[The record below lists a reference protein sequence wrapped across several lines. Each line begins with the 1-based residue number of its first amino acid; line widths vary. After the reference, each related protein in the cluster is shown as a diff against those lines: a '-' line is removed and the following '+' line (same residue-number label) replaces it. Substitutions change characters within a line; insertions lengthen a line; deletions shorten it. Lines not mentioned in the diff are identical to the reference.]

1 MGLDRARS
9 VVTGAGSG
17 LGRAFAIEL
26 AKRGGRVV
34 VSDIDLA
41 SVEETA
47 GLVRDHGGEAVTARC
62 DVRDFEQVEALAR
75 LAESTFGGVD
85 LVVNNA
91 GVAVGGELGK
101 VSPIDWKWVVDIN
114 VLGVAYGVE
123 AFVPRLRAKGSGY
136 VINVASAAGLISS
149 AGLGP
154 YNATKAAVVALSET
168 LAAELRGSGVNVTV
182 LCPTFFPTNI
192 FNSSRGP
199 TDDKLRKVM
208 ESLMARSPYDANDIA
223 RIALEHVE
231 RGELFCVPMAD
242 GRLLWRIKRALPSQ
256 MPAILAPGGGM
267 KWLNKVMGRG

>member
-1 MGLDRARS
+1 MLTNPRS

-17 LGRAFAIEL
+17 LGRAFSIEL
-26 AKRGGRVV
+26 AKRGARIV

-41 SVEETA
+41 AAEETVA
-47 GLVRDHGGEAVTARC
+47 LVREHGAEAVAARC
-62 DVRDFEQVEALAR
+62 DVRDFGQVEALAR
-75 LAESTFGGVD
+75 LCESRFGGVD
-85 LVVNNA
+85 LIVNNA

-101 VSPIDWKWVVDIN
+101 VSPIDWKWIVDIN
-114 VLGVAYGVE
+114 LLGVAYGIE
-123 AFVPRLRAKGSGY
+123 AFVPRLRANRGGY

-154 YNATKAAVVALSET
+154 YNATKAAVVSLSET

-192 FNSSRGP
+192 FANARGAKDSK
-199 TDDKLRKVM
+199 TVAFG
-208 ESLMARSPYDANDIA
+208 EALMKRSPYDANDIA

-242 GRLLWRIKRALPSQ
+242 GRLLWRLKRALPSQ
-256 MPAILAPGGGM
+256 MPALLAPGGGM
-267 KWLNKVMGRG
+267 KWINKVLKRA